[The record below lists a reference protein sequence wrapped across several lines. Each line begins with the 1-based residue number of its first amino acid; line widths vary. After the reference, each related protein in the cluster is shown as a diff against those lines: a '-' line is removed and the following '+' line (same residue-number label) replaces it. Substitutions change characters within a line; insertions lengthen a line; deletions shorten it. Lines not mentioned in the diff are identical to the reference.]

1 MQQKQQAKH
10 LIYELKEV
18 SMCMWGC
25 VCVWWGGTLSNHLEV
40 VAPYL

>member
-25 VCVWWGGTLSNHLEV
+25 VCVVGRTLSNHLEV